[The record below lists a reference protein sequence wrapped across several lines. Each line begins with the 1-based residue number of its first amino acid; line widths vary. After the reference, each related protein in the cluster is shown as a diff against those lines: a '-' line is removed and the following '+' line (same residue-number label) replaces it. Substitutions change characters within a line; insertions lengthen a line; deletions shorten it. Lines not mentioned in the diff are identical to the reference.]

1 MRRLLRPL
9 LLTLLVLAAAL
20 GGAAGGDMLR
30 KRGGDP
36 AATGG
41 EAAIAPEGGGD
52 GAGTGATPQ
61 PAAAPAA
68 VPAAPA
74 GSHDAPAPAK
84 APAEPGPTDI
94 TFRFPQQFFVPL
106 VRDGQVRG
114 MLILT
119 LAVTIPEGNEE
130 AVYRNEF
137 RLRDALLRNLL
148 IHANSGGFDGNFT
161 AEAHLELLRA
171 RLLETAQA
179 IVPGAISGVLIADI
193 ARQEGA

>member
-9 LLTLLVLAAAL
+9 LLTLLVLGAAL

-36 AATGG
+36 AVAGG
-41 EAAIAPEGGGD
+41 EAATAPEGGD

-61 PAAAPAA
+61 PAAAPDA

-74 GSHDAPAPAK
+74 GSHDAAAPAK

-119 LAVTIPEGNEE
+119 LAVTIPEGSEE

>member
-9 LLTLLVLAAAL
+9 LLTLLVLGAAL

-36 AATGG
+36 AVVGG
-41 EAAIAPEGGGD
+41 ETATAPEGGD
-52 GAGTGATPQ
+52 GAGTVATPQ
-61 PAAAPAA
+61 PAAPAA

-74 GSHDAPAPAK
+74 GSHDAAAPAK

-119 LAVTIPEGNEE
+119 LAVTIPEGSEE